1 MANFVIIVDADAE
14 RRTQFVQKITPQI
27 PPVEGLRTSS
37 CASGDFH
44 AVWAAHESAPISQM
58 ADAEGAAVIWGE
70 AIPSKGFGRIDARQL
85 RKLWRNPAA
94 HMPEAFDGYHAAMS
108 YRADTG
114 LVVGT
119 DLLGY
124 FPVYHFTT
132 GDVLLVGSSPELF
145 KEHPLF
151 RAELDLQG
159 LVGILM
165 LMHSV
170 GGNTLLR
177 GVRRLGLGHMLV
189 GRPGVIKEIAQF
201 EIPRSDRYFD
211 LPLSAHIELVDRAL
225 DEAMM
230 RYVAEGTRHTLML
243 SGGLDSRMLGGFLKR
258 KGRSDTVLLTLGQP
272 TDAEMYCALP
282 VARELGFEHHTAEP
296 AFDEYP
302 SLAGIHAKWQH
313 GINGFNSILPWADQR
328 VLRTLAPRIITG
340 FDGDLTMGG
349 AHISRAY
356 APEEMRFSFEAL
368 FANVNAWG
376 VPLASLKKLLRP
388 EVFGD
393 LVEETIR
400 HIRTDYEIPGER
412 DSYRAMRFALRNR
425 SRHHI
430 GVVAWALSF
439 GAWPV
444 LPLLDR
450 NLMECLGGIP
460 TASFADRLL
469 QNELVATRFPELAAL
484 PLDQNVTE
492 PSPLRPRF
500 RWLLA
505 AHLYRRHIDALR
517 QRLHRCERRYFY
529 RIYDIN
535 NPGWIAVR
543 QRAEPYRERVAHL
556 FNMDVLS
563 ELLPP
568 PSVPLKLEDGI
579 ADASGLKT
587 VLGMLLWSKEYLS

>member
-1 MANFVIIVDADAE
+1 MANFVIIVDANAE
-14 RRTQFVQKITPQI
+14 RRERFIQAITPQI
-27 PPVEGLRTSS
+27 APVEGLRTAS
-37 CASGDFH
+37 CATGDFH
-44 AVWAAHESAPISQM
+44 AVWAAHESAPVSYIS
-58 ADAEGAAVIWGE
+58 DGEGAAVIWGD
-70 AIPSKGFGRIDARQL
+70 AIPGKGFRRIDARQL
-85 RKLWRNPAA
+85 RKLWRDPAA
-94 HMPEAFDGYHAAMS
+94 HMPDAFDGYHAAVA
-108 YRADTG
+108 YRPDMG
-114 LVVGT
+114 VVVGT

-132 GDVLLVGSSPELF
+132 DDVLLVGSSPELF

-151 RAELDLQG
+151 RAQLDLEG

-170 GGNTLLR
+170 SARTLLR
-177 GVRRLGLGHMLV
+177 GVSRLGLGHMLV
-189 GRPGVIKEIAQF
+189 GRPGAIKEITQF

-225 DEAMM
+225 DQAMT
-230 RYVAEGTRHTLML
+230 RYVAEDTRHTLML
-243 SGGLDSRMLGGFLKR
+243 SGGLDSRMLGGLLKR
-258 KGRSDTVLLTLGQP
+258 KSRRDTILLTLGQP
-272 TDAEMYCALP
+272 TDAEMRCALP
-282 VARELGFEHHTAEP
+282 VARELGFEHHTADP
-296 AFDEYP
+296 SFAEYP

-313 GINGFNSILPWADQR
+313 GINSFNSILPWADQR

-340 FDGDLTMGG
+340 FDGDLTIGG
-349 AHISRAY
+349 VHIARAY

-368 FANVNAWG
+368 FANANAWG
-376 VPLASLKKLLRP
+376 VPLATLKKLLRP

-400 HIRTDYEIPGER
+400 HIRADYEIPGER
-412 DSYRAMRFALRNR
+412 DSYRTMRFALHNR
-425 SRHHI
+425 SRHHV

-460 TASFADRLL
+460 TASFSDRLL

-484 PLDQNVTE
+484 PLDRNVTE
-492 PSPLRPRF
+492 PTPLRPRF

-505 AHLYRRHIDALR
+505 AHLYRRHTDTLR
-517 QRLHRCERRYFY
+517 RHLHRGERRYFH
-529 RIYDIN
+529 RIYDLN

-568 PSVPLKLEDGI
+568 PGVPLKLEDSVR
-579 ADASGLKT
+579 DASGRKT
-587 VLGMLLWSKEYLS
+587 LLGLLLWANEYLS